1 MSMILADKTA
11 HLRVLKPFP
20 FVYAFYDGRVP
31 NARLHSESDNWLDN
45 GGYVLGTASYAIVD
59 EDDVLIYDTHLSVDH
74 ALKIRRFIEALGVK
88 HMRVVTSH
96 WHLDHVVG
104 NATFSDCEI
113 IANTRTLAHLEQ
125 HRDTIEAGTFHGPP
139 AIKPL
144 VLPSTTFETHL
155 RLDVGRIPVD
165 LHLADI
171 HSDDETV
178 LHLEEFGLLFA
189 ADTMEDTVTY
199 VAEPRAL
206 DTHLSELDRLWGW
219 DINKILPNH
228 GDPDVI
234 ASGGYLKTMIRATQQ
249 YVRGLK
255 RCVKEPELREIPLSE
270 FIAGPLQTKWV
281 NYFEPYEAVHRLNV
295 KEVVAVN
302 LS

>member
-1 MSMILADKTA
+1 MILADKTA
-11 HLRVLKPFP
+11 HLRALKPFP

-31 NARLHSESDNWLDN
+31 DARLFGEDNNWLDN

-59 EDDVLIYDTHLSVDH
+59 DDDALIYDTNLSIEH
-74 ALKIRRFIEALGVK
+74 GLKIRRFIEALGVK
-88 HMRVVTSH
+88 RMRVVTSH

-104 NATFSDCEI
+104 NAAFSDCEI
-113 IANTRTLAHLEQ
+113 IANTRTLAHLEE
-125 HRDTIEAGTFHGPP
+125 HRVAIEAGTFHGPP
-139 AIKPL
+139 AIAPL
-144 VLPSTTFETHL
+144 VLPNVIYETHL
-155 RLDVGRIPVD
+155 RLEVGRIPVD
-165 LHLADI
+165 LHLANI

-178 LHLEEFGLLFA
+178 LHLDDFGLLFA

-199 VAEPRAL
+199 VAEPKAL

-219 DINKILPNH
+219 NINKILPNH

-234 ASGGYLKTMIRATQQ
+234 ASGGYLKTFIRATQQ

-255 RCVKEPELREIPLSE
+255 RCVTEPELRETPFRD

-281 NYFEPYEAVHRLNV
+281 NYFEPYEAVHRSNV
-295 KEVVAVN
+295 KDVVSAN

>member
-1 MSMILADKTA
+1 MILPDKTA
-11 HLRVLKPFP
+11 HLRALKPFP

-31 NARLHSESDNWLDN
+31 EARLHGEDNNWLDN

-59 EDDVLIYDTHLSVDH
+59 DEDALIYDTNLSIEH
-74 ALKIRRFIEALGVK
+74 GLKIRRFIEALGVK
-88 HMRVVTSH
+88 RMRVVTSH

-104 NATFSDCEI
+104 NAAFSDCEI
-113 IANTRTLAHLEQ
+113 IANTRTLAHLEK
-125 HRDTIEAGTFHGPP
+125 HRTAIEAGTFHGPP
-139 AIKPL
+139 AIAPL
-144 VLPSTTFETHL
+144 VLPNSTFETHL

-165 LHLADI
+165 LHLANI

-178 LHLEEFGLLFA
+178 LHLDDFGLLFA

-199 VAEPRAL
+199 VAEPKAL

-219 DINKILPNH
+219 NINKILPNH

-234 ASGGYLKTMIRATQQ
+234 AGGGYLKTLIRATQQ

-255 RCVKEPELREIPLSE
+255 RCVTEPELREAPLRD
-270 FIAGPLQTKWV
+270 FIAGPLQTRWV
-281 NYFEPYEAVHRLNV
+281 NYFAPYEAVHRSNV
-295 KEVVAVN
+295 KDVVSAN